1 MINNNNIKK
10 YMIQPMQSTS
20 QTISKFGLFGSVAV
34 AQWKNTPLIIVRS
47 RQGILKGE
55 VSLYF

>member
-1 MINNNNIKK
+1 
-10 YMIQPMQSTS
+10 MIQPMQSTS

-47 RQGILKGE
+47 RQGVLKGE